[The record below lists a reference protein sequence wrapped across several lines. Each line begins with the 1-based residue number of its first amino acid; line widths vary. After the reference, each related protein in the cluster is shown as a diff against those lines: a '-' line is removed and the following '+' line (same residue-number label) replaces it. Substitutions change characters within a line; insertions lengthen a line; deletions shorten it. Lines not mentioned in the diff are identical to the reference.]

1 MSLQLDSLLPALPAD
16 TRILDAGGWFNPHP
30 AATHMADLM
39 PYETRR
45 GVVTCTPQPGER
57 FTKSTWVQADFL
69 DPRLHLP
76 FADRFFAFS
85 LCTHTLEDLAD
96 PEPLLRELRRVSCAG
111 YIETPSRLYEQTIG
125 RRDRMSAKPGQGHHH
140 WIVEKTPEG
149 RLVFFS
155 KADSLD
161 RHPGA
166 GVPLTIAERLARKD
180 ETRLVCALAWRDTFA
195 WEVVR
200 GAAARECAAE
210 FTRGLTI
217 SFRDRAIDG
226 ALRVL
231 RRLRYHRD
239 QHYDREIHLWWE
251 KMLVL
256 SHPYSSLPL
265 R

>member
-1 MSLQLDSLLPALPAD
+1 MSLLLDSLLVALPAD
-16 TRILDAGGWFNPHP
+16 ARILDAGGWFKPHP
-30 AATHMADLM
+30 SATHMADLM

-45 GVVTCTPQPGER
+45 GVVACTPQPGER

-96 PEPLLRELRRVSCAG
+96 PVPLLRELRRVSCAG

-125 RRDRMSAKPGQGHHH
+125 RRDRMSAKPGQGHHY

-166 GVPLTIAERLARKD
+166 CVPLTIAERLARED
-180 ETRLVCALAWRDTFA
+180 ETRLGCALAWRDTFD

-210 FTRGLTI
+210 FTRRLTI

-226 ALRVL
+226 ALRAL
-231 RRLRYHRD
+231 RRLRYLRD